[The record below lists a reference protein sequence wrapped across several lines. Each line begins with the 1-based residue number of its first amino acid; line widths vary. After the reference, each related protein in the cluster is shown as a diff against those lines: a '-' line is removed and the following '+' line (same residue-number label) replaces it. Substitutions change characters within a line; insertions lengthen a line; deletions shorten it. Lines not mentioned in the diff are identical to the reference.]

1 MTWAEPFIVVSPNN
15 QEFGGLGMCVNID
28 NPDISQMEQLFD
40 LDEPSLPGLCNK
52 TVEESCCTC
61 LKKKTCRD
69 TGCSSRFGGEG
80 RKKSI

>member
-1 MTWAEPFIVVSPNN
+1 
-15 QEFGGLGMCVNID
+15 MCVNID

-69 TGCSSRFGGEG
+69 TGCTSRFGGEG
-80 RKKSI
+80 RKKICILIVKTIRLANF